1 MIRNIQNRLKVL
13 MSACVLST
21 IATTGW
27 SQTLDWLGTAGDS
40 ESRAYAVSADG
51 GVVVG
56 RTLGTGFTWGMRLYS
71 FRWIRS
77 SGGHRLIRNDLESEA
92 HGVSAEGNIIVG
104 WSRNDRHRPRAYRWT
119 AGVGL
124 QDLGTLGGEESRA
137 MAVSA
142 DGRVVVGWAQNGQ
155 FLVRAFRW
163 ENGIMQDL
171 GTLGGEESR
180 AMAVSADGRVVVGW
194 AEDGQFRVR
203 AFRWENGVMQNLGTL
218 HGRSEALGVSADGSV
233 VVGFYINAAGYQRAF
248 RWTAA
253 EGMQDL
259 GALPGTIQS
268 IAYGVSAYGNVVVGS
283 SGDRAVRWTAAGRIE
298 DLNISYANL
307 LFNGSRL
314 ERASAVSPDGRYIVG
329 YGTYYT
335 YQGGR
340 SYTNAYQ
347 LDTGCVAHNGDVDY
361 NRCVDDADLLAVIFA
376 FGNRGI
382 HIGRVDVNCDGAV
395 DDADLLTVL
404 FNFGSGC

>member
-1 MIRNIQNRLKVL
+1 
-13 MSACVLST
+13 
-21 IATTGW
+21 
-27 SQTLDWLGTAGDS
+27 
-40 ESRAYAVSADG
+40 
-51 GVVVG
+51 
-56 RTLGTGFTWGMRLYS
+56 
-71 FRWIRS
+71 
-77 SGGHRLIRNDLESEA
+77 
-92 HGVSAEGNIIVG
+92 
-104 WSRNDRHRPRAYRWT
+104 
-119 AGVGL
+119 
-124 QDLGTLGGEESRA
+124 
-137 MAVSA
+137 MAVSP

-155 FLVRAFRW
+155 FL
-163 ENGIMQDL
+163 
-171 GTLGGEESR
+171 
-180 AMAVSADGRVVVGW
+180 
-194 AEDGQFRVR
+194 VR

-233 VVGFYINAAGYQRAF
+233 VVGFYINEAGHHRAF

-259 GALPGTIQS
+259 GALPGTIRT

-283 SGDRAVRWTAAGRIE
+283 SGDRAVRWTAAGGIE

-382 HIGRVDVNCDGAV
+382 LIGRVDVNCDGAV
-395 DDADLLTVL
+395 DDADLLIVL